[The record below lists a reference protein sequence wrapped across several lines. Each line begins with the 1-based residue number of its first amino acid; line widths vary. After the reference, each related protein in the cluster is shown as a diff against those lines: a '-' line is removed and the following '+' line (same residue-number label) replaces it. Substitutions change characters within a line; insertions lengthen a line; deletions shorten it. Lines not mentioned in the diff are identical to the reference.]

1 MGGKVH
7 VYLKDYIT
15 HIGEYSYCGRFWDTY
30 IKEVS
35 LSKVLTIVKKSNK
48 VDISGLVCLPYKL
61 NLDKI
66 MALTDT
72 TASKKFIA
80 GAPDI
85 I

>member
-15 HIGEYSYCGRFWDTY
+15 ILANTLIVVDFGMTY

-48 VDISGLVCLPYKL
+48 CDISGLVCLPYKL

-72 TASKKFIA
+72 TASKNL
-80 GAPDI
+80 
-85 I
+85 